1 MWYLIKRTVE
11 DSHSPSILRVQ
22 QVVEGKVK
30 EYTVQD
36 KVERAIQREYKMR
49 FSLARIPPIMTTLLR
64 EQMCYLSNK
73 ALAWSIINDS

>member
-1 MWYLIKRTVE
+1 MK
-11 DSHSPSILRVQ
+11 DPHSPSILRVQ
-22 QVVEGKVK
+22 PVVDGKVK

-49 FSLARIPPIMTTLLR
+49 FSLARIAPIMTTLLR
-64 EQMCYLSNK
+64 EQLCYLSNK

>member
-1 MWYLIKRTVE
+1 MVSDQRTVK
-11 DSHSPSILRVQ
+11 DPHSPSILRVQ
-22 QVVEGKVK
+22 PVVDGKVK

-49 FSLARIPPIMTTLLR
+49 FSLARIAPIMTTLLR
-64 EQMCYLSNK
+64 EQLCYLSNK

>member
-1 MWYLIKRTVE
+1 VVSDQRTVK
-11 DSHSPSILRVQ
+11 DPHSPSILRVQ
-22 QVVEGKVK
+22 PVVDGKVK

-49 FSLARIPPIMTTLLR
+49 FSLARIAPIMTTLLR
-64 EQMCYLSNK
+64 EQLCYLSNK